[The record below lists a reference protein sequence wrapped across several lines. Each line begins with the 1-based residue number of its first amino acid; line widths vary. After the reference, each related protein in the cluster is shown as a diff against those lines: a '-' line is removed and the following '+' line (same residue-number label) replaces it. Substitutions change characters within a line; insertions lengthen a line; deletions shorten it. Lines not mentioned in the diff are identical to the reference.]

1 MSNPGKYEKPG
12 LFFIYFS
19 LEHSLREDVSK
30 TSRENQSKNYK
41 IGHTNF
47 LSC

>member
-1 MSNPGKYEKPG
+1 MSNPRKYEKPG
-12 LFFIYFS
+12 LFIIYFS
-19 LEHSLREDVSK
+19 LERSLRKDVSK
-30 TSRENQSKNYK
+30 ASRENQSKNYK